1 MLCVALLGHIAQTCV
16 SRCPDASVLAAHEA
30 GLSMYA
36 WVARRH
42 LVQFS
47 MICCT
52 SPALASACNLSA
64 GKPQGAL
71 AQVVSAI
78 ALACRFCSFSS
89 AGPVLSAK
97 ATAALYPF
105 ASLTACSAAA
115 WCECVCMN
123 QALVNKYHTAPSWQA
138 HGRAFASNTLLGWSC
153 MCGIGCFVTKQNAAL
168 LTRLWQHAT

>member
-52 SPALASACNLSA
+52 SPALAFACNLSA
-64 GKPQGAL
+64 GKSQGAL

-78 ALACRFCSFSS
+78 ALFVVLLFFS

-105 ASLTACSAAA
+105 ASLMLSSS
-115 WCECVCMN
+115 
-123 QALVNKYHTAPSWQA
+123 LV
-138 HGRAFASNTLLGWSC
+138 
-153 MCGIGCFVTKQNAAL
+153 
-168 LTRLWQHAT
+168 